1 MFLLFSIF
9 GNIKT
14 YLPFGQSP
22 SVPHDQTGELSQRLY
37 RPKAG
42 DWISVINCNFNYCD
56 GANYNDS
63 YATAKNNIKKE
74 QDM

>member
-1 MFLLFSIF
+1 MSE
-9 GNIKT
+9 NA
-14 YLPFGQSP
+14 
-22 SVPHDQTGELSQRLY
+22 LY

-42 DWISVINCNFNYCD
+42 DWISVINYNFNYCD

-74 QDM
+74 